1 MVVPANA
8 NPDADVVFFESLYE
22 MTKDGAEP
30 KANDKPIVEHR
41 DNSDPK
47 QIITRRPALDLQTT
61 ADLSGGK
68 AITAGE
74 GATVNDTVT
83 YNGLKAGAD
92 YTLVGTLVK
101 KSDGSIVGSPVTV
114 AGLKAEA
121 DGSGSWKMSIP
132 LTAKDTAGLADGEKL
147 VVFEKAYAG
156 NLPKAGTA
164 PAGTYTPVLV
174 HEDLEDASQ
183 TVNVVKRPTP
193 PPPPFESKT
202 TTPPPPPVKSETT
215 TPPSNP
221 PTIPVAPA
229 TTLPPMHPKVPPTL
243 ARTGAQAAIFGGLSI
258 LMIAAGAG
266 IGLLAAR
273 RKRQSDAQ

>member
-1 MVVPANA
+1 M
-8 NPDADVVFFESLYE
+8 VFFESLYE
-22 MTKDGAEP
+22 MTKDGGQP
-30 KANDKPIVEHR
+30 KADDKPIVEHR
-41 DNSDPK
+41 DNSDEK

-61 ADLSGGK
+61 AELSGAK

-74 GATVNDTVT
+74 GATVNDKVT
-83 YNGLKAGAD
+83 YSGLKAGAE

-132 LTAKDTAGLADGEKL
+132 LTAKDTAGLTNGEKL
-147 VVFEKAYAG
+147 VVFEKAYVG

-164 PAGTYTPVLV
+164 PAGTYTPILA

-183 TVNVVKRPTP
+183 TVNVVKP
-193 PPPPFESKT
+193 
-202 TTPPPPPVKSETT
+202 TTPPPPHTPGTPYTPGTPPSTPPSTPPVESETT
-215 TPPSNP
+215 TPPPSTPSNP
-221 PTIPVAPA
+221 PSIPVAPA
-229 TTLPPMHPKVPPTL
+229 TTLPPAHPKIPPTL

>member
-1 MVVPANA
+1 M
-8 NPDADVVFFESLYE
+8 
-22 MTKDGAEP
+22 
-30 KANDKPIVEHR
+30 
-41 DNSDPK
+41 
-47 QIITRRPALDLQTT
+47 
-61 ADLSGGK
+61 
-68 AITAGE
+68 
-74 GATVNDTVT
+74 
-83 YNGLKAGAD
+83 
-92 YTLVGTLVK
+92 
-101 KSDGSIVGSPVTV
+101 TV

-132 LTAKDTAGLADGEKL
+132 LTAKDTAGLTDGEKL
-147 VVFEKAYAG
+147 VVFEKAYVG
-156 NLPKAGTA
+156 NLPEAGTA
-164 PAGTYTPVLV
+164 PAGTYTPILA

-183 TVNVVKRPTP
+183 TVNVVKPTTP
-193 PPPPFESKT
+193 PYTPGTPGTPYTPGTPPVESKT
-202 TTPPPPPVKSETT
+202 TTPPTPPVESKTT
-215 TPPSNP
+215 TPPPSNP